1 VGAISPFHPSVFV
14 AWNSFSLYNFTC
26 CLYGYESCSFTLQ
39 EEHGLRVCFENRVTR
54 NISGIKRDEMKR
66 GLKMLHSSY
75 VFIHGLFN
83 DGVTNS
89 DRTVTIIGLSMN
101 NNKPEMKQK

>member
-1 VGAISPFHPSVFV
+1 MGMKVVP
-14 AWNSFSLYNFTC
+14 L
-26 CLYGYESCSFTLQ
+26 TLQ
-39 EEHGLRVCFENRVTR
+39 EEHGQRVCFENRVTR
-54 NISGIKRDEMKR
+54 NISGVKSDEMKR

-89 DRTVTIIGLSMN
+89 DRMVTIIGLSMN